1 VTEGAETLDF
11 LRESRDFARLLGG
24 SPWPRRCSARGVALR
39 EAHSS
44 SNGVPTDILRRA
56 WNSCFTA
63 LTPHAPAT
71 FDDDTS
77 SRQLFDLL
85 DGRIILAANQPWQI
99 TVYAVVDDGISRW
112 IQMTV
117 GGKSVSAVTLRL
129 MSGDGSK
136 PAIRALAQWLN
147 ATHDPVPEVVS
158 TSRCA

>member
-1 VTEGAETLDF
+1 
-11 LRESRDFARLLGG
+11 
-24 SPWPRRCSARGVALR
+24 
-39 EAHSS
+39 
-44 SNGVPTDILRRA
+44 
-56 WNSCFTA
+56 
-63 LTPHAPAT
+63 
-71 FDDDTS
+71 
-77 SRQLFDLL
+77 L

-147 ATHDPVPEVVS
+147 ATHDDSYVPQVVS